1 MRDARSTQKEKRI
14 NEKQKKRIKRTKQ
27 TKRIKKEK
35 RREKTIEKSNPL
47 SQRF

>member
-14 NEKQKKRIKRTKQ
+14 NEKQKKRIKRTK
-27 TKRIKKEK
+27 RIKKEK